1 MVERRTPN
9 PGVGGSNPSWPA
21 ILQTISGKEREVFNK
36 IKNFFREVKN
46 ELKKVIFPSKDEV
59 IDSTK
64 VVVVLVLIIAIFLG
78 GIDLLLSKLVG
89 MVVR

>member
-21 ILQTISGKEREVFNK
+21 ILQKKSGEEIEVFNK
-36 IKNFFREVKN
+36 IKLFFKEVKN
-46 ELKKVIFPSKDEV
+46 ELKKVIFPSRDEV

>member
-1 MVERRTPN
+1 
-9 PGVGGSNPSWPA
+9 
-21 ILQTISGKEREVFNK
+21 VFNK
-36 IKNFFREVKN
+36 IKLFFKEVKN
-46 ELKKVIFPSKDEV
+46 ELKKVIFPSRDEV

-78 GIDLLLSKLVG
+78 GIDLLLSKLVA

>member
-1 MVERRTPN
+1 
-9 PGVGGSNPSWPA
+9 
-21 ILQTISGKEREVFNK
+21 VFNK
-36 IKNFFREVKN
+36 TKLFFKEVKN
-46 ELKKVIFPSKDEV
+46 ELKKVIFPSRDEV

-78 GIDLLLSKLVG
+78 GIDLLLSKLVA

>member
-21 ILQTISGKEREVFNK
+21 ISLNKSGKEIEVFNK
-36 IKNFFREVKN
+36 IKLFFKEVKN
-46 ELKKVIFPSKDEV
+46 ELKKVIFPSRDEV

-78 GIDLLLSKLVG
+78 GIDLLLSKLVA

>member
-1 MVERRTPN
+1 M
-9 PGVGGSNPSWPA
+9 
-21 ILQTISGKEREVFNK
+21 FNK
-36 IKNFFREVKN
+36 IKNFFREVKY
-46 ELKKVIFPSKDEV
+46 ELKKVIFPSRDEV

-89 MVVR
+89 LDVR

>member
-21 ILQTISGKEREVFNK
+21 ISQNKSGKEKEVLDK
-36 IKNFFREVKN
+36 IKNFFNEVKI

-64 VVVVLVLIIAIFLG
+64 VVVVLVLMIAIFLG
-78 GIDLLLSKLVG
+78 GIDLLLTKLVA